1 MVSMRF
7 HRGLFMVN
15 YMGNIEE
22 IRGFHMIFDT
32 HAHYDDEQF
41 DIDRDGLLLSM
52 KENGIGTIVNIGAN
66 LASSKTT
73 LELAHKYDF
82 IYGAVGV
89 HPSDSAELSEDN
101 FDRIRQM
108 SADEKC
114 VAIGEIGLDYY
125 WPEPDHEIQKKWFVR
140 QLDLAREVGLPVVI
154 HSRDAAADTVQIL
167 KDNNAG
173 DIGGV
178 VHCFSYS
185 KEVAIECV
193 KMGFYIG
200 VGGVLTFKNGKKM
213 KEVVSEI
220 PIEKIILETD
230 CPYLAPEPNRGKR
243 NSSLNL
249 PYVVKAMAEIKGIS
263 EEEVIDITERNAR
276 AMYRLS

>member
-1 MVSMRF
+1 MRF

-15 YMGNIEE
+15 YMGNNEE

-41 DIDRDGLLLSM
+41 DIDRDSLLLSM

-82 IYGAVGV
+82 IYAAVGV
-89 HPSDSAELSEDN
+89 HPSDSAELSDDN

-125 WPEPDHEIQKKWFVR
+125 WPEPDHDIQKKWFVR
-140 QLDLAREVGLPVVI
+140 QLVLAREVKLPVVI

-185 KEVAIECV
+185 KEVALECV

-263 EEEVIDITERNAR
+263 EQEVIDITERNAR

>member
-1 MVSMRF
+1 MRF

-15 YMGNIEE
+15 YMGNTEE

-41 DIDRDGLLLSM
+41 DIDRDSLLLSM

-89 HPSDSAELSEDN
+89 HPSDSAELNDDN

-108 SADEKC
+108 CADEKC

-140 QLDLAREVGLPVVI
+140 QLDLAREVKLPVVI
-154 HSRDAAADTVQIL
+154 HSRDAAADTVEVL

>member
-1 MVSMRF
+1 MRF

-15 YMGNIEE
+15 YMGNNEE

-41 DIDRDGLLLSM
+41 DIDRDSLLMSM

-89 HPSDSAELSEDN
+89 HPSDSAELSDDN

-108 SADEKC
+108 CADEKC

-140 QLDLAREVGLPVVI
+140 QLDLAREVKLPVVI
-154 HSRDAAADTVQIL
+154 HSRDAAADTVEVL

-276 AMYRLS
+276 DMYRLG

>member
-1 MVSMRF
+1 MRF

-41 DIDRDGLLLSM
+41 DIDRDSLLLSM

-89 HPSDSAELSEDN
+89 HPSDSAELSDDN

-108 SADEKC
+108 CADEKC

-140 QLDLAREVGLPVVI
+140 QLDLAREVKLPVVI

-185 KEVAIECV
+185 KEVATLCV

-220 PIEKIILETD
+220 PIEKIIIETD

-276 AMYRLS
+276 DMYRLG

>member
-32 HAHYDDEQF
+32 HAHYDDGQF
-41 DIDRDGLLLSM
+41 DIDRDSLLLSM

-66 LASSKTT
+66 LASSETT

-82 IYGAVGV
+82 IYAAVGV
-89 HPSDSAELSEDN
+89 HPSDCAELSEDN

-125 WPEPDHEIQKKWFVR
+125 WPEPDHELQKKWFVR
-140 QLDLAREVGLPVVI
+140 QLDLARQVKLPVVI

-185 KEVAIECV
+185 KEVALECV

-220 PIEKIILETD
+220 PMEKIILETD

-263 EEEVIDITERNAR
+263 EQEVIDITEQNAR
-276 AMYRLS
+276 SMYRIG

>member
-1 MVSMRF
+1 MRF

-15 YMGNIEE
+15 YMGNNEE

-41 DIDRDGLLLSM
+41 DIDRDSLLLSM

-89 HPSDSAELSEDN
+89 HPSDSAELSDDN

-108 SADEKC
+108 CADEKC

-140 QLDLAREVGLPVVI
+140 QLDLAREVKLPVVI

-185 KEVAIECV
+185 KEVATLCV

-276 AMYRLS
+276 DMYRLG

>member
-1 MVSMRF
+1 
-7 HRGLFMVN
+7 
-15 YMGNIEE
+15 
-22 IRGFHMIFDT
+22 
-32 HAHYDDEQF
+32 
-41 DIDRDGLLLSM
+41 M

>member
-41 DIDRDGLLLSM
+41 DIDRDSLLLSM

-66 LASSKTT
+66 LASSETT

-82 IYGAVGV
+82 IYAAVGV
-89 HPSDSAELSEDN
+89 HPSDCAELSEDN

-125 WPEPDHEIQKKWFVR
+125 WPEPDHELQKKWFVR
-140 QLDLAREVGLPVVI
+140 QLDLARQVKLPVVI

-185 KEVAIECV
+185 KEVALECV

-220 PIEKIILETD
+220 PMEKIILETD

-263 EEEVIDITERNAR
+263 EQEVIDITERNAR
-276 AMYRLS
+276 LMYRLG